1 MDIEINA
8 RSSLF
13 VNFKSNLK
21 FVSTKVYVT
30 QPIGWGLEKPQQ
42 PIREAG
48 KFKIS
53 FVGNWQREKKK
64 EKSGLR
70 RKLKVSTLNIQI

>member
-13 VNFKSNLK
+13 VNFKSNL
-21 FVSTKVYVT
+21 VSIKVYVT
-30 QPIGWGLEKPQQ
+30 QPIGWGLEIPQQ

-70 RKLKVSTLNIQI
+70 RKLKVSTLDIQI